1 MRDDIDTECMN
12 ELFDNNNKDED
23 YHWQPVA
30 AEQEEELNETL
41 KKIKEYH
48 DNYVKFWLNGR

>member
-1 MRDDIDTECMN
+1 MKDDIDTECMN
-12 ELFDNNNKDED
+12 ELFDNNSKDEN